1 MTDTYERCS
10 CGARDRAKCSKES
23 LSGGGKM
30 CVKELKSK
38 DENDYPYWDATT
50 FYPEGFVVRWSDG
63 TIVKAKQTTCGNP
76 ADWYDPTKVDKYGNV
91 VEFIEEIV

>member
-30 CVKELKSK
+30 CVKEIKAEQTIK
-38 DENDYPYWDATT
+38 E
-50 FYPEGFVVRWSDG
+50 WSDEF
-63 TIVKAKQTTCGNP
+63 AKNQETLP
-76 ADWYDPTKVDKYGNV
+76 LEFQQVLADNIWELYEK
-91 VEFIEEIV
+91 

>member
-30 CVKELKSK
+30 CVKELKAEQTIK
-38 DENDYPYWDATT
+38 E
-50 FYPEGFVVRWSDG
+50 WSEEF
-63 TIVKAKQTTCGNP
+63 AKNQETLP
-76 ADWYDPTKVDKYGNV
+76 A
-91 VEFIEEIV
+91 EFQQILADNISELYEK